1 MADSENGSSNVKLE
15 KPLHGRI
22 EIRTPYQEI
31 DRSNLLHV
39 LQDAVAVHTINAA
52 AIDYLWRYNKGE
64 QPILEREKHVRPEI
78 CNNVVENHANE
89 ISEFT
94 SGYFL
99 GEPLTYV
106 RRGDREAASIY
117 VDQLNSYMFYEDK
130 ASHDK
135 MLADWMAVC
144 GVGYRMIL
152 PDRRF
157 IESGVKLPEDESPF
171 EIDTLDPRTTFV
183 VYYSGF
189 GHKRVMAVRMVVVEP
204 TPGNLILKYCGYT
217 PTHYFEVVNGSIE
230 KWERHLLPDIPIF
243 EYRLNLAMMGSF
255 EPVVPMLDAINVI
268 SSNRVDGLEQFVQ
281 SFLKFINCDVDKD
294 TVEDLMKL
302 GAISIKSWN
311 GNPADVQLVSA
322 ELNQE
327 QTQTLVD
334 YLYDRALAICG
345 VPTTTKGG
353 TSTSDTGNAVF
364 LRDGWQIAE
373 SKAKNSELLFKKTE
387 KEFLR
392 FALAIIREKDL
403 DFDLSLSEVEYKFT
417 RRQHDNLQSKTQAL
431 LGMLQ
436 AGLSPEVAIATCG
449 LFNDPQDVFMQSKDY
464 LQKWKY
470 IPMTGNEKPDDY
482 GNETEDKAV

>member
-1 MADSENGSSNVKLE
+1 
-15 KPLHGRI
+15 
-22 EIRTPYQEI
+22 
-31 DRSNLLHV
+31 
-39 LQDAVAVHTINAA
+39 
-52 AIDYLWRYNKGE
+52 
-64 QPILEREKHVRPEI
+64 
-78 CNNVVENHANE
+78 
-89 ISEFT
+89 
-94 SGYFL
+94 
-99 GEPLTYV
+99 
-106 RRGDREAASIY
+106 
-117 VDQLNSYMFYEDK
+117 
-130 ASHDK
+130 
-135 MLADWMAVC
+135 
-144 GVGYRMIL
+144 
-152 PDRRF
+152 
-157 IESGVKLPEDESPF
+157 
-171 EIDTLDPRTTFV
+171 
-183 VYYSGF
+183 
-189 GHKRVMAVRMVVVEP
+189 
-204 TPGNLILKYCGYT
+204 
-217 PTHYFEVVNGSIE
+217 
-230 KWERHLLPDIPIF
+230 
-243 EYRLNLAMMGSF
+243 
-255 EPVVPMLDAINVI
+255 
-268 SSNRVDGLEQFVQ
+268 
-281 SFLKFINCDVDKD
+281 
-294 TVEDLMKL
+294 MKL

-449 LFNDPQDVFMQSKDY
+449 LFNDPQDVFMQSRDY

-470 IPMTGNEKPDDY
+470 IPMTGNEKPDEY